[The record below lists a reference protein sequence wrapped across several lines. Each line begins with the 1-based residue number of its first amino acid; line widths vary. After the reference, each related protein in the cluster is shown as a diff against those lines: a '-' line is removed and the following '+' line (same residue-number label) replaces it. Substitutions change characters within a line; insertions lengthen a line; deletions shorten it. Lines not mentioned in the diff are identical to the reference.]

1 MNINTRYNFDD
12 HTLEGF
18 VNSCVRGFKVKQIT
32 DDLLRVD
39 LYTFDRLRDTFWD
52 GADPIHSFL
61 LEIPDGDCI
70 EAQFWM
76 IFRIVE
82 DYRRSL
88 EQQPAEQQPDHHPIQ
103 LMVEHQRS
111 VRRSISGA
119 RRSDR
124 LRLLDEERLGT
135 SDMRE
140 FRRWVLQHHEKEV
153 R

>member
-1 MNINTRYNFDD
+1 MNINVMLKYNFDD
-12 HTLEGF
+12 CTLEGY

-88 EQQPAEQQPDHHPIQ
+88 EQQPDHHPIQ

-111 VRRSISGA
+111 VRRSISTA

-124 LRLLDEERLGT
+124 LRLLAAERLST
-135 SDMRE
+135 RDMRE